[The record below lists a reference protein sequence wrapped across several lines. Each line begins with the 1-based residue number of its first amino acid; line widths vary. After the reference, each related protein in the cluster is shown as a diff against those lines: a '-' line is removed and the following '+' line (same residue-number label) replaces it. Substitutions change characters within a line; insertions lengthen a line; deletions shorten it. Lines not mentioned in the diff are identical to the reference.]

1 MKTAMSSAAVDL
13 KDRVLEEL
21 KWEPRVN
28 EAEIGVIVKDG
39 IVSLTGNVESWA
51 EKAAAEQAAQRV
63 SGVKAVANELQIA
76 LPSHGARTDADI
88 ASAAASALQWH
99 SALPHDVIK
108 ISVDQGWITLKGKVD
123 WQYQKVAAENA
134 VRHLLGVRG
143 IVNDVIVAPRVTPSE
158 VKKKIAAALERNA
171 LLDAERIT
179 VDAQGGRVTL
189 RGTVRSLAEKSEAG
203 WAAWSAPG
211 VSEVNN
217 ELQVR

>member
-1 MKTAMSSAAVDL
+1 MNTVISSAAVDL

-28 EAEIGVIVKDG
+28 EAEVGVIVKDG
-39 IVSLTGNVESWA
+39 IVSLTGNVEAWE
-51 EKAAAEQAAQRV
+51 EKAAAEKAAQRV
-63 SGVKAVANELQIA
+63 AGVKAVANELQIA
-76 LPSHGARTDADI
+76 LPSRVTRTDVDI
-88 ASAAASALQWH
+88 AGAAASAIQWH
-99 SALPHDVIK
+99 TALPQGVIK
-108 ISVDQGWITLKGKVD
+108 IAVDQGWITLKGKVD
-123 WQYQKVAAENA
+123 WQYQKVVAEKA
-134 VRHLLGVRG
+134 VRHLWGVKG
-143 IVNDVIVAPRVTPSE
+143 IVNDIIVAPRVTPSE
-158 VKKKIAAALERNA
+158 IKKKIAAALERSA

-211 VSEVNN
+211 VSEVKN

>member
-51 EKAAAEQAAQRV
+51 EKAAAEQATQRV
-63 SGVKAVANELQIA
+63 SGVKAVANELHIA
-76 LPSHGARTDADI
+76 LPVRGARTDADI
-88 ASAAASALQWH
+88 AGAAASILQWH
-99 SALPHDVIK
+99 VALPRDAIK

-123 WQYQKVAAENA
+123 WQYEKVAAEKA
-134 VRHLLGVRG
+134 VRPLLGVRG
-143 IVNDVIVAPRVTPSE
+143 IVNDIIVVPRVVPSE

-189 RGTVRSLAEKSEAG
+189 RGTVRSLAEKSGAG